1 MIQTETYG
9 AGVRWH
15 CTRCDELYSEGRLTV
30 HYTNSPPPKECK
42 RCDEEA
48 MLVIWGQDRPNFV
61 SIAMTR
67 REAAELNR
75 MMHEGV
81 IVSVER
87 GRELKRQM
95 VNGVA

>member
-1 MIQTETYG
+1 MIQTENYG

-15 CTRCDELYSEGRLTV
+15 CTHCDELYRDGRLQIQ
-30 HYTNSPPPKECK
+30 YTNSTPPKECK
-42 RCDEEA
+42 RCGEPA

-67 REAAELNR
+67 REAATMNH

-87 GRELKRQM
+87 GRELKQQM
-95 VNGVA
+95 VNGRS